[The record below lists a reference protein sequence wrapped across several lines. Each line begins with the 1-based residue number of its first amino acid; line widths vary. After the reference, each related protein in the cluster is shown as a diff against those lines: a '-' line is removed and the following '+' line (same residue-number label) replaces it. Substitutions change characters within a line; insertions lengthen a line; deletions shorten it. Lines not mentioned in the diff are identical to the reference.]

1 MGGRAWP
8 RMVGAT
14 ALLVLATACSGARR
28 ADGPTATVRTEPETT
43 TTTNPYAV
51 PAVIDAAYVNRV
63 LAGLDQAVGD
73 VVRLVVRS
81 RTLPPEAV
89 DRLRALYSDPAALQF
104 EIDLLQDSLADGL
117 AGVRPDPGNVRTNV
131 VQLLTV
137 KPRCLFVKVS
147 RDSSAVAVT
156 PDPRL
161 STQWMAVVPART
173 ADGPSALNPTGW
185 TLIYEGYQRDL
196 SAPPDPCARS

>member
-89 DRLRALYSDPAALQF
+89 DRLRALYTGDVLQLR
-104 EIDLLQDSLADGL
+104 IDSFQDELRAGL
-117 AGVRPDPGNVRTNV
+117 AAYQPNPGNKRTTASDLITAGATCIFARV
-131 VQLLTV
+131 ARDYSAVTLT
-137 KPRCLFVKVS
+137 
-147 RDSSAVAVT
+147 RDSTPAVQWVALRPRGADRT
-156 PDPRL
+156 PDNF
-161 STQWMAVVPART
+161 
-173 ADGPSALNPTGW
+173 NPTPWMYTYDGSQQ
-185 TLIYEGYQRDL
+185 GGG
-196 SAPPDPCARS
+196 PPTNPCAAR